1 MSLQKS
7 FKDYVCKY
15 VIAFAAD
22 NLYGGSNSS
31 FRRCHK
37 VFSLRPAFE
46 SCCCGVDN
54 SCMSI
59 HSFSALNL
67 AEHLKSFFP
76 ITYSL
81 VNGVTAEAA
90 PHF

>member
-1 MSLQKS
+1 MSVNTLLPLRLIIYMGGLTLHS
-7 FKDYVCKY
+7 
-15 VIAFAAD
+15 AD
-22 NLYGGSNSS
+22 AI
-31 FRRCHK
+31 K
-37 VFSLRPAFE
+37 FSLRPAFE